1 MELREG
7 FKSIPAHDGAREL
20 FAAATN
26 LGCPASLAAFAAASN
41 VVDKLAYAVPEA
53 PAALAENHVD
63 YIITWPIA
71 GFDPQSFPFLS
82 KEFAEADVE
91 IYKVHRN

>member
-26 LGCPASLAAFAAASN
+26 LGCPASLAAFAAAQRLPRRK
-41 VVDKLAYAVPEA
+41 VG
-53 PAALAENHVD
+53 ALV
-63 YIITWPIA
+63 I
-71 GFDPQSFPFLS
+71 
-82 KEFAEADVE
+82 
-91 IYKVHRN
+91 